1 MSALQKM
8 LGLDGVDFAAIG
20 ENVQQGIAS
29 YNSKLDTIIAN
40 QSAIIASQQRLLAL
54 LTPEL
59 PRLLT
64 AAASPRFTHHSED
77 AI

>member
-20 ENVQQGIAS
+20 ESVQQGIAS

-59 PRLLT
+59 PQLLPT
-64 AAASPRFTHHSED
+64 AASPRFTHHSED

>member
-29 YNSKLDTIIAN
+29 YNGKLDAILAN
-40 QSAIIASQQRLLAL
+40 QQRILENQQRIFAL
-54 LTPEL
+54 LG
-59 PRLLT
+59 PREVVQLEALKNE
-64 AAASPRFTHHSED
+64 H
-77 AI
+77 

>member
-29 YNSKLDTIIAN
+29 YNAKLD
-40 QSAIIASQQRLLAL
+40 AIIENQARIMETQHRLLAL
-54 LTPEL
+54 LA
-59 PRLLT
+59 PRILR
-64 AAASPRFTHHSED
+64 APSADED
-77 AI
+77 